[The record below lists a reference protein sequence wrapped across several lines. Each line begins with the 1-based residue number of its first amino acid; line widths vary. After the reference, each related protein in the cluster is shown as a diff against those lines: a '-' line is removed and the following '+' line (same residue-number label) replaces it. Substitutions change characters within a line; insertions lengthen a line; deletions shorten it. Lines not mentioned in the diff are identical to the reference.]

1 MYSVQY
7 HKRVI
12 KFLGKRDLKFRTQI
26 LDMFDDIAKNPYA
39 SNYDIKP
46 LKNSQNNKYRLRI
59 GKYRFIYK
67 IIDEEILIFVDDADS
82 RGGIYKD

>member
-1 MYSVQY
+1 VYKLDY

-12 KFLGKRDLKFRTQI
+12 KFLAKQDLKFREKV
-26 LDMFDDIAKNPYA
+26 LDIFDEIAVNPYS

-46 LKNSQNNKYRLRI
+46 YKSPHNNSYRLRL

-67 IIDEEILIFVDDADS
+67 IDANEIVIYVSDADS
-82 RGGIYKD
+82 RGDVYK

>member
-1 MYSVQY
+1 MYRIDY

-12 KFLGKRDLKFRTQI
+12 KFLAKQDLKFREKV
-26 LDMFDDIAKNPYA
+26 LDIFDEIAKDPYN

-46 LKNSQNNKYRLRI
+46 YKSSQNDNYRLRI

-67 IIDEEILIFVDDADS
+67 IDGDEIVIYVSDADS
-82 RGGIYKD
+82 RGNIYK